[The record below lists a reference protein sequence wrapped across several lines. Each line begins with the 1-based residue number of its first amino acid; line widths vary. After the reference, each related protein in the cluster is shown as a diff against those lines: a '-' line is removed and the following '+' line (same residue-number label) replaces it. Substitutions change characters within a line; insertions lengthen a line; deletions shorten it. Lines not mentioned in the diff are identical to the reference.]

1 MAVAENA
8 GAKIDSSNQNLDD
21 TVVSSDSNDVQNSND
36 HSKERSGNGNANIQI
51 QNGQTKPGAGAGGGF
66 VNVNASDSHMERKM
80 GESFKDCEMR
90 DLVDMLSKLNPM
102 AAEFVPPSLANGQI
116 FNFNPAFFGPNGF
129 GYTNNFIMHTDGTA
143 NTNGHTTTRRKR
155 NGYSQGKR
163 RMNCRTSNAQ
173 QDEVIR
179 RTVYVSDI
187 DQQVTEEQL
196 ATLFLTCGQVVDCR
210 ICGDPNSVLRFAFVE
225 FTDEEGARAAL
236 SLAGTMLG
244 FYPVRVLPSKT
255 AIAPVNPTF
264 LPRSEDERE
273 MCSRTI
279 YCTNID
285 KKVTQGDIKLFF
297 ESVCG
302 EVQRLRLL
310 GDYQHSTRIAFVEF
324 AMAESAIAALNC
336 SVQGLAPPRHTSSD
350 PQASSPPLPLSD
362 ASECSGGL
370 IKLPLHALAGA
381 MMGNAGE
388 NKGNEPFWGADLGY
402 SVAAQPEPEPE
413 PEPEYTNTMEMDGSS
428 SGEPEPVGMII

>member
-1 MAVAENA
+1 MGWEKKTQKLIIMAVAENA

-36 HSKERSGNGNANIQI
+36 HSKERSVNGNANIQI

-66 VNVNASDSHMERKM
+66 VNVNASDNHMERKM

-129 GYTNNFIMHTDGTA
+129 GYTNNFIMHTDGPA

-336 SVQGLAPPRHTSSD
+336 SGAVLGSLPIRVSPSKTPVRPRAPR
-350 PQASSPPLPLSD
+350 PPL
-362 ASECSGGL
+362 
-370 IKLPLHALAGA
+370 H
-381 MMGNAGE
+381 
-388 NKGNEPFWGADLGY
+388 
-402 SVAAQPEPEPE
+402 
-413 PEPEYTNTMEMDGSS
+413 
-428 SGEPEPVGMII
+428 